1 MQIAQDGAAAVR
13 TLTRLMIAALAL
25 VVVSVHDAAAQK
37 WPDKAVRVVLP
48 FTPGGGTDRT
58 ARILAQRFSD
68 AFGQQFF
75 VDNRPGAGSTVG
87 TEFVAKS
94 APDGYTLLVVSS
106 GFVSSSILYPKLA
119 YDPVKDFAPVSLVM
133 TVPHVIVVHPS
144 LPVRNLQDLVKL
156 ARAKPGQVMYATA
169 GAGSAVHLA
178 GALFAATTKIDLT
191 QVPYKGGGFMMTAL
205 LGGEVPVLFATIEAI
220 LPSIRAN
227 RLRAIAVSTRERTP
241 MLPDVPTAIE
251 SGFKN
256 YEVISWVGLLAPAG
270 TPPAIVDR
278 LSAEVAK
285 TMNAPDTRELFLQE
299 GASPIGSTAAQFDQF
314 VRAEVAKWTPII
326 RQAGIKLD

>member
-1 MQIAQDGAAAVR
+1 MSLVQHLSRMVRALTGVLVAV
-13 TLTRLMIAALAL
+13 TL
-25 VVVSVHDAAAQK
+25 VVVAVDDAAAQK
-37 WPDKAVRVVLP
+37 WPEKTVRIVLP

-58 ARILAQRFSD
+58 SRILASRFSD
-68 AFGQQFF
+68 SLGQQFF

-87 TEFVAKS
+87 TEFVAK
-94 APDGYTLLVVSS
+94 APPDGYTLLVCSS
-106 GFVSSSILYPKLA
+106 AFVSSSILYPKLA
-119 YDPVKDFAPVSLVM
+119 YDPIKDFAPVSLVM

-144 LPVRNLQDLVKL
+144 LPVRNLQELVRL

-169 GAGSAVHLA
+169 GPGSAVHLA
-178 GALFAATTKIDLT
+178 GALFAATTRIELT

-256 YEVISWVGLLAPAG
+256 YEVMSWVGLLAPAG
-270 TPPAIVDR
+270 TPAAIVER

-285 TMNAPDTRELFLQE
+285 VMSVPETRELFTQE
-299 GASPIGSTAAQFDQF
+299 GATPVGGTPAQFGEF
-314 VRAEVAKWTPII
+314 LRAEVAKWTPII
-326 RQAGIKLD
+326 REAGIKLD